1 MNIGEDLYCELQDAI
16 NTTIPDF
23 WTIFFEQHGDV
34 PVNVNV
40 THNVSRKSTV
50 PMNISITH
58 FHPRIAFYVENFF
71 LHP

>member
-1 MNIGEDLYCELQDAI
+1 MNLRNVGTDTWLIGVDS
-16 NTTIPDF
+16 TIPDF

-34 PVNVNV
+34 SININM
-40 THNVSRKSTV
+40 THSVSRNSTV
-50 PMNISITH
+50 PMNTSIR